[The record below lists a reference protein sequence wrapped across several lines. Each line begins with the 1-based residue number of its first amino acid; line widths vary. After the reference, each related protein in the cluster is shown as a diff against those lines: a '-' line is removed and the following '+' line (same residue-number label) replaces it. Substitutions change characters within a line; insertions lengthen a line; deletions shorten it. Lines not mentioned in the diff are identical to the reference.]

1 MGSSRAMESLV
12 ARSWLDSVVA
22 VRDEDALEAWL
33 AAYGTCGT
41 GAVVSQGLV
50 AFAKSYDAWSGG
62 DFSGKLG
69 RYEISWG

>member
-1 MGSSRAMESLV
+1 MESLV

-22 VRDEDALEAWL
+22 VRDEEALEAWL
-33 AAYGTCGT
+33 AAYGT

-62 DFSGKLG
+62 DFFWKTG
-69 RYEISWG
+69 EI